1 MKALNKVI
9 RWTTAGVVV
18 KRGKKTIC
26 YEIDKNKQVNPK
38 KWTFTP
44 MEITSRIYNGCDC
57 YPWMEVF
64 AWLPVKTIG
73 GKRVWLQKVYKRKF
87 WAVWGNGFHMEP
99 EVEYGEL
106 FDILAETNDNRLA

>member
-1 MKALNKVI
+1 MKELKS
-9 RWTTAGVVV
+9 
-18 KRGKKTIC
+18 KRGRYISRVPGVP
-26 YEIDKNKQVNPK
+26 EES
-38 KWTFTP
+38 KW

-64 AWLPVKTIG
+64 AWWPVKTIG
-73 GKRVWLQKVYKRKF
+73 GKRVWLRKIYKRKF

-106 FDILAETNDNRLA
+106 FDILKNEVQ

>member
-1 MKALNKVI
+1 MKAHSTVKY
-9 RWTTAGVVV
+9 WKEAGVVTR
-18 KRGKKTIC
+18 RGNETIC
-26 YEIDKNKQVNPK
+26 YEIVSGNSIIDYQ
-38 KWTFTP
+38 FRR

-73 GKRVWLQKVYKRKF
+73 GKRVWLSKVYKRKF

-99 EVEYGEL
+99 EVEYAEL
-106 FDILAETNDNRLA
+106 FDVLKG